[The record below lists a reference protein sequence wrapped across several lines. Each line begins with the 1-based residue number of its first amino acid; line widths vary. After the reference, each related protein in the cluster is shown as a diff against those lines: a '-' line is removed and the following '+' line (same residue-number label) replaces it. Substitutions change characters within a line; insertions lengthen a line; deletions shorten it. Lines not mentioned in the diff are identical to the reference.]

1 MKAWLPSLL
10 RLSLVVLLVAFVTNP
25 GWFAAA
31 VEAADR
37 ERRAGDL
44 QSGQPADADARCICS
59 TVLIATV
66 AATIVAVALAILVTR
81 PAGAEFLPLS
91 RSLVN
96 IGQTFPPVAV
106 LALAVPA
113 VGFGEKPT
121 LIALFLYGLLPIFE
135 NALTGLTTL
144 PANVMEA
151 ARGAGMTG
159 WQRLFKVELPLSA
172 PIILGG
178 IRLSVVISLATA
190 TIGSTVA
197 AKTLGEVIIAGLLS
211 NNLAFVLQGGLI
223 VAALAVLI
231 YDGLSAIERYTARR
245 MGQGDDV
252 APPRIAVGDPIPQ
265 RHFNRSK
272 RKAALE
278 AAPPSAPFG
287 RKPGK
292 NRTIS

>member
-1 MKAWLPSLL
+1 MKAWLPALL
-10 RLSLVVLLVAFVTNP
+10 RLAVLVFLVAFITNP
-25 GWFAAA
+25 GWFEPLLKPLTENGAPAIYNQ
-31 VEAADR
+31 
-37 ERRAGDL
+37 GSLLSLTL
-44 QSGQPADADARCICS
+44 QHLW
-59 TVLIATV
+59 TVAIATV

-81 PAGAEFLPLS
+81 PFGAEFLPLS

-113 VGFGEKPT
+113 VGFGQTPT

-135 NALTGLTTL
+135 NALTALTTL
-144 PANVMEA
+144 PGNVMEA

-159 WQRLFKVELPLSA
+159 WQRLLKVELPLSA
-172 PIILGG
+172 PVVLGG

-197 AKTLGEVIIAGLLS
+197 AKTLGEVIIAGLTT

-231 YDGLSAIERYTARR
+231 YDALSAVERYAARR
-245 MGQGDDV
+245 MGQGT
-252 APPRIAVGDPIPQ
+252 
-265 RHFNRSK
+265 
-272 RKAALE
+272 E
-278 AAPPSAPFG
+278 
-287 RKPGK
+287 
-292 NRTIS
+292 